1 MKGVVVEKD
10 GVKKINVL
18 TADAVELGRHILDF
32 SFTISGSQ
40 VCNSYLQPGVVIT
53 AYSVYSQ
60 FSIT

>member
-1 MKGVVVEKD
+1 MKGVVVEKY

-40 VCNSYLQPGVVIT
+40 VRNCYHLQPGVVIT
-53 AYSVYSQ
+53 AFSVYS
-60 FSIT
+60 